1 MSATGAEGERDQ
13 PPEAS
18 AHLVARDVVRALV
31 AGGVRDV
38 VLAPGSRSAPLA
50 HALHS
55 AERAGWL
62 RLTVRVDE
70 RVAAFVALGLSRAGE
85 LEAPAGLEPARARR
99 PVAVVTTSGTAVANL
114 HPAVLEADAAGVPLV
129 LLTADRPHELRG
141 TGANQTTDQVGL
153 FGPALRHLVDVP
165 ADAPAGPPLTQ
176 HVARALAAATGART
190 REPGP
195 VQLNLGFREPLAP
208 ERTWVPGQAPAVR
221 PVARPDHAR
230 SSVPLGRGPRTVVV
244 AGDGAGPE
252 ARRLAERGGW
262 PLLAEPTS
270 GSRGGRCAV
279 SAYREL
285 LDLAQLGGRV
295 QRVVVA
301 GHPTLSRPVTRL
313 LAREDLELVVASPSG
328 RWPDAAGTA
337 RTVAAGFDVEGQPGP
352 DEQAWL
358 DLWLDA
364 GRSVVARLAHP
375 AAGPPDDGTLDA
387 LATAAVVAGA
397 ARHSG
402 TLVLGASRVVRD
414 IDLVG
419 QPWMDPVPH
428 VLSNRGLAG
437 IDGTISTAVGLAR
450 GTGRPVRVL
459 LGDLTLLHD
468 VGGLLLGALEDDV
481 DVQVVVADDSGGA
494 IFALLG
500 HADASPDGFARL
512 FTTPQLADLEALARG
527 YGADYRAPRTLDEL
541 QAVLAAPILGRSVV
555 HVRIGERRAET
566 SRARSLI

>member
-1 MSATGAEGERDQ
+1 MT
-13 PPEAS
+13 

-50 HALHS
+50 HALHA

-62 RLTVRVDE
+62 RLSVRIDE

-85 LEAPAGLEPARARR
+85 LTANPELPPALARR

-165 ADAPAGPPLTQ
+165 AGAPDGPALTQ

-190 REPGP
+190 RDPGP
-195 VQLNLGFREPLAP
+195 VQLNLAFREPLAP
-208 ERTWVPGQAPAVR
+208 ETPWEPGEAPEVR
-221 PVARPDHAR
+221 PVAAPAASLSLH
-230 SSVPLGRGPRTVVV
+230 PLERGPRTVVV
-244 AGDGAGPE
+244 AGDGAGAA
-252 ARRLAERGGW
+252 ARRLAECGGW

-270 GSRGGRCAV
+270 GARGGRCAV

-285 LDLAQLGGRV
+285 LDLPQLGGRIE
-295 QRVVVA
+295 RVVVA

-313 LAREDLELVVASPSG
+313 LGWAEPEIVVVAPTG

-337 RTVAAGFDVEGQPGP
+337 SVVAQGCTVEGEPGP
-352 DEQAWL
+352 DENAWL

-364 GRSVVARLAHP
+364 GRSVVARLSHP
-375 AAGPPDDGTLDA
+375 AAGPPDDGTIDA
-387 LATAAVVAGA
+387 LGAAATVAGV
-397 ARHSG
+397 ARRSG
-402 TLVLGASRVVRD
+402 TLLLGASRVVRD
-414 IDLVG
+414 VDLVG
-419 QPWMDPVPH
+419 QPWMDPLPH

-450 GTGRPVRVL
+450 GSGGPVRVL
-459 LGDLTLLHD
+459 LGDLTFLHD
-468 VGGLLLGALEDDV
+468 AGGLLLGALEEDV

-512 FTTPQLADLEALARG
+512 FTTPQRADLGALARG
-527 YGADYRAPRTLDEL
+527 YGAAYRAPATLDEL
-541 QAVLAAPILGRSVV
+541 RTILGEPIVGRSVV
-555 HVRIGERRAET
+555 HVRVGERRAET